1 MIKFL
6 IGSENLS
13 FFGVKVK
20 GIIISF
26 DGEVGVFLFICILKF
41 ELLFDF
47 LDYESFIEVMLVVIN
62 DMCCLFFIVV

>member
-6 IGSENLS
+6 IESENLS